1 MNKEEPESEDPAGTD
16 KRPGRLG
23 KSMDVRTEVEK
34 NEARLTREI
43 QAKIGQQLRALYTA
57 VLDEGVPDRFVE
69 LLRRLDE
76 EGNKKGNE

>member
-1 MNKEEPESEDPAGTD
+1 MNEEPEKEDPTGTD

-34 NEARLTREI
+34 SEARLTREI

-57 VLDEGVPDRFVE
+57 ILDEGVPDRFVE